1 MEMELGLV
9 WHTGHSDQS
18 AGESNHVWWGR
29 SDLGLVCGRCATKGA
44 RSLDGRTFSRGM
56 CRACVPFPFRL
67 SRGPPA
73 THMVPTRQHRL
84 SGRASVGP
92 ATTASGRGHGGT
104 RSATTTGRVGLISYT
119 PRARDQVSGPSTPIQ
134 VFIVQSSHFRQGFR
148 QREQIGCARPPHF
161 SQRQTLYSAL
171 HKSLRI
177 RVGMDH

>member
-1 MEMELGLV
+1 MYMEMELGLV

-67 SRGPPA
+67 SRGPHA

-92 ATTASGRGHGGT
+92 ATTASGRGPRRSGR
-104 RSATTTGRVGLISYT
+104 RSAGDFLFLAADVHLRTDAGIL
-119 PRARDQVSGPSTPIQ
+119 RARDQVSGYSRYEIKKP
-134 VFIVQSSHFRQGFR
+134 
-148 QREQIGCARPPHF
+148 
-161 SQRQTLYSAL
+161 TLQLSRNQCDVSGDRACGPRYF
-171 HKSLRI
+171 
-177 RVGMDH
+177 RVGCRVS

>member
-67 SRGPPA
+67 SHGPHATDKTWYPHGSIDCPGAHPSAPPPPRAGAGTAVGAVRGAGDFLAPLRR
-73 THMVPTRQHRL
+73 VP
-84 SGRASVGP
+84 SGI
-92 ATTASGRGHGGT
+92 
-104 RSATTTGRVGLISYT
+104 L
-119 PRARDQVSGPSTPIQ
+119 RARDQVSGYSRDEIKKP
-134 VFIVQSSHFRQGFR
+134 
-148 QREQIGCARPPHF
+148 
-161 SQRQTLYSAL
+161 TLQLSRNQCDVSGDRACGPRYF
-171 HKSLRI
+171 
-177 RVGMDH
+177 RVGCRVS

>member
-1 MEMELGLV
+1 MYMEMELGLV

-56 CRACVPFPFRL
+56 CRACVPLPFRL

-92 ATTASGRGHGGT
+92 ATTASGRGHGG
-104 RSATTTGRVGLISYT
+104 RRRPGAGDFLAPLRRVPSGIL
-119 PRARDQVSGPSTPIQ
+119 RARDQVSGYSRYEIKKP
-134 VFIVQSSHFRQGFR
+134 
-148 QREQIGCARPPHF
+148 
-161 SQRQTLYSAL
+161 TLQLSRNQCDVSGDRACGPRFASAVEC
-171 HKSLRI
+171 S
-177 RVGMDH
+177 

>member
-1 MEMELGLV
+1 MYMEMELGLV

-18 AGESNHVWWGR
+18 ADESNHVWWGR

-67 SRGPPA
+67 SRGPHA

-92 ATTASGRGHGGT
+92 ATTASGRGHGGRRRRRAAT
-104 RSATTTGRVGLISYT
+104 FRSRSDVYRRVYS
-119 PRARDQVSGPSTPIQ
+119 RARDQVSGYSRYEIKKP
-134 VFIVQSSHFRQGFR
+134 
-148 QREQIGCARPPHF
+148 
-161 SQRQTLYSAL
+161 TLQLSRNQCDVSGDRACGPRYF
-171 HKSLRI
+171 
-177 RVGMDH
+177 RVGCRVS